1 MDGKGLRT
9 FVPAVLPTD
18 ILDLPKL
25 AHPRIQFDVCLSA
38 PLFVGGA
45 TIEGSVHVRFD
56 PGIADSKRQNLP
68 SLKVHGISA
77 TLIGVERHKSRRDI
91 FRALTTKII
100 HLPDLPLIENAI
112 KPFAID
118 LPLKMGPPPYKA
130 KKVGIYYLLSTLI
143 EFRVEDQTNWLR
155 QNREVNVLTV
165 HNRTGSIP
173 LAPQM
178 LINTQP
184 RKCW

>member
-25 AHPRIQFDVCLSA
+25 NHTRLQLDVCLSA

-45 TIEGSVHVRFD
+45 TIEGNVHVRFD
-56 PGIADSKRQNLP
+56 PGVPDSKRPNLP

-77 TLIGVERHKSRRDI
+77 TLIGVERHKNRRDI
-91 FRALTTKII
+91 FKALTTKII
-100 HLPDLPLIENAI
+100 HVPDLPLIENAI

-118 LPLKMGPPPYKA
+118 LPLHMGPPPYKS
-130 KKVGIYYLLSTLI
+130 KKVGIYYLLSMLI
-143 EFRVEDQTNWLR
+143 EFRIEDQTNWLR

-165 HNRTGSIP
+165 HNRTGPTP
-173 LAPQM
+173 LAPSL
-178 LINTQP
+178 LING
-184 RKCW
+184 